1 MVDAWLIIVMI
12 VIPIVLTVGNFYF
25 LIYYSSKDEM
35 KFEWGFK
42 IVLLISLLVSE
53 VTVLLLPLD
62 VANRGPPAAGLPMGT
77 IWVVFYALIGI
88 LAVIVL
94 PFCTFYY
101 ESEDVVEED
110 NTFGKRLRRTLV
122 MDIIV
127 FLVFVAVYAV
137 LYIFFGVTEIPLQ
150 KLSSGLLAPGSGA
163 PPAGCVGEECGSHGG
178 YMRMRVSLL
187 LFLVTVIDVVG
198 YLFMVVFGGIGFV
211 ALPFD
216 LVQGWIQRP
225 KRISKQQ
232 FEEGKKKIGK
242 KAVELYEVGETI
254 KEGRRDRKRR
264 AKFRDKYN
272 RWCQAVEL
280 LKSDYEDLK
289 QAYEFHG
296 VKLIFA
302 WLRLPLGILAAIGSI
317 LWILHVILYIVV
329 PGQKILFL
337 NNMFIAMFDAWGLI
351 GTIAYGIFAFYLLL
365 CVIKGVVAFGMR
377 FFFFFPVHP
386 MK

>member
-1 MVDAWLIIVMI
+1 MVDAWLIIVM
-12 VIPIVLTVGNFYF
+12 VVVPVVLTLGNFYF

-42 IVLLISLLVSE
+42 IIVLITLLISE

-88 LAVIVL
+88 FAVIVL
-94 PFCTFYY
+94 PFCMFFY

-110 NTFGKRLRRTLV
+110 NTFGKRLRRTII
-122 MDIIV
+122 MDVIV
-127 FLVFVAVYAV
+127 FFVFAAIYAV
-137 LYIFFGVTEIPLQ
+137 LYVFFGVTEISVQ
-150 KLSSGLLAPGSGA
+150 KLSAPLMAPGEPA
-163 PPAGCVGEECGSHGG
+163 PAVGCVGKCGSHSG

-187 LFLVTVIDVVG
+187 LFLVTVIDIAG
-198 YLFMVVFGGIGFV
+198 YLFMVVFGGIGLV
-211 ALPFD
+211 SIPFD
-216 LVQGWIQRP
+216 LIQAWRSRP
-225 KRISKQQ
+225 QRISRTQ
-232 FEEGKKKIGK
+232 FEDGKKKIGK
-242 KAVELYEVGETI
+242 RAAELYEVGETI
-254 KEGRRDRKRR
+254 REGRRDSKRR
-264 AKFRDKYN
+264 AKFRDRYN

-280 LKSDYEDLK
+280 LQQDYASLK

-296 VKLIFA
+296 AKLILA
-302 WLRLPLGILAAIGSI
+302 WLQLPLGILAAVGSL
-317 LWILHVILYIVV
+317 LWVLHIILYIVV

-337 NNMFIAMFDAWGLI
+337 NNMFIAMFKAWGLI
-351 GTIAYGIFAFYLLL
+351 GTVAYGIFAFYLLL
-365 CVIKGVVAFGMR
+365 CVIKGVVSFGMR